1 MTLLEA
7 AEKKGLKIYENE
19 DGDRWPAGCPFEN
32 GLETVEESMRRCL
45 ELNCGECYAREY
57 KGPPSKELEEVQPE
71 QPGEE
76 PEEKR
81 YVEGL
86 LYVEEMEK
94 VTITKAGA
102 AAEICIAEHILLARL
117 LNEVKNSGVE
127 HAMAIQYLVGVAALA
142 EMVMRRLEEC

>member
-7 AEKKGLKIYENE
+7 AEKKGIEIRE
-19 DGDRWPAGCPFEN
+19 DADGNRWASGCPWKN
-32 GLETVEESMRRCL
+32 GLETKEQSNRECGKLRCW
-45 ELNCGECYAREY
+45 ECYAREY
-57 KGPPSKELEEVQPE
+57 KGPPIGEQEEVQPE

-86 LYVEEMEK
+86 PYIEEMEK
-94 VTITKAGA
+94 AIITKAGA
-102 AAEICIAEHILLARL
+102 AVEICIAEHILLERL
-117 LNEVKNSGVE
+117 LKEVKNSGVE
-127 HAMAIQYLVGVAALA
+127 HAMAIQYLVGVNGLA

>member
-7 AEKKGLKIYENE
+7 AEKKGIKILETA
-19 DGDRWPAGCPFEN
+19 DGNRWPAGCPCEN

-57 KGPPSKELEEVQPE
+57 KGPPIEEPE
-71 QPGEE
+71 ERTPERPGEE

-86 LYVEEMEK
+86 PCVEEMEK
-94 VTITKAGA
+94 VIITKAGV
-102 AAEICIAEHILLARL
+102 AAEICFEEHILLERL
-117 LNEVKNSGVE
+117 LKEVKNSGVE
-127 HAMAIQYLVGVAALA
+127 HAMAIQYLVGVNELA
-142 EMVMRRLEEC
+142 ESVMRRMEEC